1 MIPMKDHFEKGEQEG
16 SHRPHG
22 MTIPISLVSARGVV
36 MVGEASRLSLTHVM
50 CVCILEMVEMC
61 VWNCVG

>member
-36 MVGEASRLSLTHVM
+36 M
-50 CVCILEMVEMC
+50 
-61 VWNCVG
+61 